1 MDHLPTNFDIA
12 FRRAT
17 ESMMT
22 EPREQQDGVLSASQE
37 EESRTA
43 EHELKHTSKRGGTDG
58 SPMIDEQYTR

>member
-22 EPREQQDGVLSASQE
+22 EPKEQQDGVLDQE

-43 EHELKHTSKRGGTDG
+43 EQELKHTSKRGGTDG